1 MSDDAAVQIDLFKN
15 AEWAYVQG
23 MTQIDDAPIIRLK
36 PKAAA
41 KAIRHGFPWV
51 YDNEL
56 VMDRRTKAIVPGSIV
71 QLQDAERQFL
81 GWVAFNPLSKIPARV
96 LDRDPMAVFDD
107 AWMHRAVTRALDLR
121 KLVFNTPF
129 YRVIH
134 AEADGFPG
142 LIVDRFDDVFVVQPN
157 AAWIENRLDQL
168 IAALVAC
175 GGARVIV
182 KNASGRARALEG
194 LDDQNAV
201 LLGEMPSGPLSVPM
215 NDAIYMADVAGG
227 QKTGLFYD
235 QRPNHAVIKQISK
248 DARVLDVFSH
258 VGGFSLAALAGG
270 AAQATAVD
278 GSAAA
283 LELAHQ
289 GAAAMGAS
297 DRFSTQRGDAFD
309 VLTDLG
315 AQGATYDIVI
325 CDPPAFAAS
334 KPALEAGLRAYERVA
349 RLAAH
354 LVKEGGVLVLCSC
367 SHAADL
373 QKFRTACV
381 RGIGRAGR
389 ARSLF
394 HTGYAGMDHPL
405 HPQLAESGYLK
416 SLFFRL

>member
-297 DRFSTQRGDAFD
+297 DRFST
-309 VLTDLG
+309 
-315 AQGATYDIVI
+315 
-325 CDPPAFAAS
+325 S
-334 KPALEAGLRAYERVA
+334 KR
-349 RLAAH
+349 
-354 LVKEGGVLVLCSC
+354 
-367 SHAADL
+367 
-373 QKFRTACV
+373 
-381 RGIGRAGR
+381 
-389 ARSLF
+389 
-394 HTGYAGMDHPL
+394 
-405 HPQLAESGYLK
+405 
-416 SLFFRL
+416 